1 MRALWAAGGAGFKS
15 EMSEDCVLV
24 VPFRGG
30 FRYPR
35 RDVLIRRCMMTD
47 PVVLSPYQS
56 NVDPV
61 LLGKQ
66 REVFAHLKIP
76 LEQVNTDGIEHGAW
90 MEEAARNPKSD
101 VIMFCDIDAFPVH
114 RSAYEKVVAQAR
126 AGHLVGAAHVAN
138 HFDPEHIYAGPM
150 FLAVTPQVY
159 QALGRTGFAR
169 KDGNDA
175 AQYLTRSAEAAG
187 IPIDLLY
194 PSTVVDPRWP
204 MAGRGVYGIGT
215 FYAENGI
222 FHLFE
227 ARYAENIDLFSRV
240 ADDVM
245 KGQLD
250 FASYLEMRRPPKP
263 VPPVKAFLKSLEK
276 RLKPFVKPLRRS

>member
-1 MRALWAAGGAGFKS
+1 
-15 EMSEDCVLV
+15 
-24 VPFRGG
+24 
-30 FRYPR
+30 
-35 RDVLIRRCMMTD
+35 MTD
-47 PVVLSPYQS
+47 PVVLSPFQS

-66 REVFAHLKIP
+66 RAVFEHLNIP
-76 LEQVNTDGIEHGAW
+76 LEQVNIDGVEHGAW
-90 MEEAARNPKSD
+90 MEEVARNPKSD

-114 RSAYEKVVAQAR
+114 RKAYEHVVAQAR

-138 HFDPEHIYAGPM
+138 HFDPDHIYAGPM
-150 FLAVTPQVY
+150 FLAVTSEVY
-159 QALGRTGFAR
+159 QTLGSIGLAR

-175 AQYLTRSAEAAG
+175 AQYLTRSAETSG

-204 MAGRGVYGIGT
+204 MAGKGVYGIGT
-215 FYAENGI
+215 FYADNGI

-227 ARYAENIDLFSRV
+227 ARYAENVELFERV
-240 ADDVM
+240 ADDVI

-250 FASYLEMRRPPKP
+250 FSTYLKMRRPAKP
-263 VPPVKAFLKSLEK
+263 VPPFKSFLKSVER
-276 RLKPFVKPLRRS
+276 RLKPLVKPLRPSK